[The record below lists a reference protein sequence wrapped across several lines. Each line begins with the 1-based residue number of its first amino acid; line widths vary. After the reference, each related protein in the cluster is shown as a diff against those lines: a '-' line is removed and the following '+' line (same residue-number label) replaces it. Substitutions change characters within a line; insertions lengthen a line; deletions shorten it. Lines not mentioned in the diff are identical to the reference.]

1 MEKMKNTFIYIVL
14 IVIIILLLLKGCE
27 IQKDRDNM
35 LTQLSTFKIENQNF
49 KVKVNKDSSTIVT
62 QRQTILTQDEAIK
75 LGILKLNGEIKK
87 VQSQVNQV
95 QEFVI
100 NDVPVPYV
108 PDNFIDTS
116 GWYVKLKNGD
126 TSKSI
131 CDSFIK
137 NSVLVGTQFKK
148 DEKWLK
154 MDGKIKKDGLQL
166 DSMTIPNESSVT
178 IGYRK
183 YGFFNLKSEP
193 IVEIKNT
200 NPYLKVSKV
209 SNVLI
214 KNNKSIFSKK
224 GFWFAIG
231 ILGGVYLHTKL

>member
-1 MEKMKNTFIYIVL
+1 MEKIKNTFIYIVL
-14 IVIIILLLLKGCE
+14 LVIIVLLLLKGCE
-27 IQKDRDNM
+27 IKKDRDNM
-35 LTQLSTFKIENQNF
+35 LTQLSTFAVENQFF
-49 KVKVNKDSSTIVT
+49 KVRVNKDSSTIIS

-75 LGILKLNGEIKK
+75 LGILKLDGEIKK

-95 QEFVI
+95 QKLVI
-100 NDVPVPYV
+100 NDIPIPYIPNNYV
-108 PDNFIDTS
+108 DTS
-116 GWYVKLKNGD
+116 GWYHRFKNGD

-131 CDSFIK
+131 CDSFIN

-148 DEKWLK
+148 DDKWLK

-183 YGFFNLKSEP
+183 YGFLNLKREP

-200 NPYLKVSKV
+200 NPYLKTGKVDNVSV
-209 SNVLI
+209 
-214 KNNKSIFSKK
+214 KNKPNIFQRK
-224 GFWFAIG
+224 GFWAGIG
-231 ILGGVYLHTKL
+231 IVAGLLLHLL